1 MKNNKPTIRSGFTVL
16 ELIVTTA
23 MLAMLTTACMVVV
36 RTSYSAWNR
45 HNDEHAQR
53 QAGLDVLQHIVRT
66 TRQARAVSN
75 ISLASDNSGT
85 LTLLDISGNLL
96 VWKHD
101 SGSSQVQYGIGSAS
115 NLLATGVEELNFVGY
130 KVDGL
135 TATTDPGLIHS
146 IQCTSKVNVSRPAGA
161 ETITTTCRAWL
172 RSW

>member
-1 MKNNKPTIRSGFTVL
+1 ML
-16 ELIVTTA
+16 ELIITTA

-36 RTSYSAWNR
+36 RTSYSTWNR

-53 QAGLDVLQHIVRT
+53 QAGLDVLHHIVRT
-66 TRQARAVSN
+66 ARQARAVSS
-75 ISLASDNSGT
+75 ISAASDNSGA
-85 LTLLDISGNLL
+85 LTLLDVNGNVL
-96 VWKHD
+96 VWDHNNSTK
-101 SGSSQVQYGIGSAS
+101 QVQYGVGTAS
-115 NLLATGVEELNFVGY
+115 NLLAQSIEELNFVGY